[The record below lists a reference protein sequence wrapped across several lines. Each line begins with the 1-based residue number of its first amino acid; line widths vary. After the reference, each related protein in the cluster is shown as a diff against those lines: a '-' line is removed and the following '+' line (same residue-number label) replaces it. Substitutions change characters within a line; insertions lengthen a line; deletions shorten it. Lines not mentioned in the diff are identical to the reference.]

1 MDSNSKV
8 SVISETAA
16 PLSHFW
22 TPGPVEVHIC
32 SSIGE
37 KCGETLLSLVLI
49 LGILS
54 QSQTCQFLPLP
65 HNITRKWGLIP
76 LAGVSDAVFR
86 VPINKPYPE
95 VSLRF
100 GLLSKPQIFVVFFF
114 FFPRRNPRFLPSK
127 ANHWNAS
134 DCFWRATPKRLQ
146 TPLWSFPS
154 SPSLLEML
162 TFSWKGK
169 LFSVQMPRNSFP
181 SWLSIRLGIRCW
193 GWQGAPTWFV

>member
-8 SVISETAA
+8 SVISETAG

-114 FFPRRNPRFLPSK
+114 FFSPEGILDFCLPRLIIEMQVIVSGGPLPSGFKLPFDLFPPLPASLKCSLFPGKGSSFLSRCLGTLFLP
-127 ANHWNAS
+127 
-134 DCFWRATPKRLQ
+134 DFQ
-146 TPLWSFPS
+146 
-154 SPSLLEML
+154 
-162 TFSWKGK
+162 
-169 LFSVQMPRNSFP
+169 
-181 SWLSIRLGIRCW
+181 
-193 GWQGAPTWFV
+193 